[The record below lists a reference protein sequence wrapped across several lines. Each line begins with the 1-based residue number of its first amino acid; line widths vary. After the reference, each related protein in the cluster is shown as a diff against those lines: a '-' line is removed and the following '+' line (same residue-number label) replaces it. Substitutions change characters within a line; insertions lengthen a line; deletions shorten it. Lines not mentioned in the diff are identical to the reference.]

1 MNAHLS
7 KPVEMK
13 VLEKTIRSIK
23 SGGGG
28 YRTAGQIKVA
38 SDVDWNGVIMKVY
51 IWMEGTDS
59 DCIASVVDGDEAEY
73 DVTVHLV
80 GLSS

>member
-1 MNAHLS
+1 M
-7 KPVEMK
+7 
-13 VLEKTIRSIK
+13 
-23 SGGGG
+23 
-28 YRTAGQIKVA
+28 
-38 SDVDWNGVIMKVY
+38 DWNGVIMKVY